1 MPSAQTAARWCPD
14 ECPIT
19 GRKFFMWIEHP
30 DGGMVPTYGG
40 PFDSYTIP
48 TRDGDEGFFCERYDH
63 DYGGWRDD
71 EMVGLKLIDDQS
83 DECEHGQVAELQ
95 AEIERLK
102 AQSRVIT
109 LSGCEYTED
118 DLLARAVR
126 GVRGTARQKRPR
138 WALMTDVFLCGSGV
152 AHALCRRFNVDP
164 SEELSK

>member
-48 TRDGDEGFFCERYDH
+48 TRDGDEGFLCERYDH

-95 AEIERLK
+95 GEIEQLRRALGGMLF
-102 AQSRVIT
+102 AFDDGVGREWSQ
-109 LSGCEYTED
+109 
-118 DLLARAVR
+118 DLLDF
-126 GVRGTARQKRPR
+126 ARQITPAVEFKP
-138 WALMTDVFLCGSGV
+138 
-152 AHALCRRFNVDP
+152 
-164 SEELSK
+164 

>member
-1 MPSAQTAARWCPD
+1 MPSAQTAPRWCPD
-14 ECPIT
+14 ECRIT
-19 GRKFFMWIEHP
+19 GRKLFMWIEHP

-48 TRDGDEGFFCERYDH
+48 TRDGDEGFCCERYDH

-102 AQSRVIT
+102 GQSRTMVSPAPVSQPGLDQIGV
-109 LSGCEYTED
+109 LRQA
-118 DLLARAVR
+118 ARA
-126 GVRGTARQKRPR
+126 G
-138 WALMTDVFLCGSGV
+138 D
-152 AHALCRRFNVDP
+152 RRAQQ
-164 SEELSK
+164 ELGLIED